1 MELLIPG
8 NVFPSVRQS
17 RPTCQGIMIMPKN
30 KTRHSDDLHSGKA
43 GDTHPGN
50 NKGKEPQKGDGQA
63 AATADGA
70 AKTTAKTPTSE

>member
-8 NVFPSVRQS
+8 NVSASVRQS
-17 RPTCQGIMIMPKN
+17 RPTWQGIMSMPKN

-50 NKGKEPQKGDGQA
+50 NKGKEPQKGDGEA
-63 AATADGA
+63 AAKA
-70 AKTTAKTPTSE
+70 AGGTKTTGKTPKPK